1 MDLKSLLEASYAS
14 DNNRKRI
21 IAEHLEAGLAGT
33 GVLDDYDEILYGY
46 IEEGQ
51 RNPWDVV
58 DEWNICFEFINEAT
72 GQNLGPISDE
82 DVQDIIGRPRPR
94 R

>member
-21 IAEHLEAGLAGT
+21 IAEHLAAGLAGT
-33 GVLDDYDEILYGY
+33 GVMDDYDEILYDYVEHPEYGM
-46 IEEGQ
+46 
-51 RNPWDVV
+51 NPWTVV

-82 DVQDIIGRPRPR
+82 DVEGIIGPRP
-94 R
+94 